1 MGANQGNVIVSGEAT
16 TKICM
21 AIVKNVEKYD
31 FYNGAPVE
39 FKLLWVNFLWMIYFG
54 LAV

>member
-39 FKLLWVNFLWMIYFG
+39 FKRLRVNFL
-54 LAV
+54 